1 MPMWDKSAFPFELIY
16 INLITRIFFFYL
28 IQGDN
33 TQGTNQ
39 IKKRTFEQNIFME
52 KQVSTVL
59 VEFI

>member
-1 MPMWDKSAFPFELIY
+1 MWDKFALPVELIY
-16 INLITRIFFFYL
+16 INLITRTFFFYL

-33 TQGTNQ
+33 TQETNQ
-39 IKKRTFEQNIFME
+39 NKKRTFEQNIFME

>member
-16 INLITRIFFFYL
+16 IKLITRTFFFYL

-39 IKKRTFEQNIFME
+39 NKKRTFEQNIFME